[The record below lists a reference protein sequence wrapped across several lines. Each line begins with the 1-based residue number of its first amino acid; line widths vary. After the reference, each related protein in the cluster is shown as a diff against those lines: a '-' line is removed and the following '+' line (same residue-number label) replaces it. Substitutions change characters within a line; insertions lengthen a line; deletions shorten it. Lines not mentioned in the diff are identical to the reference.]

1 MLVETV
7 VSVDGIELASVSTT
21 TTSNQTSNRQKELT
35 DNYLFWVRFGAARD
49 LNIYWRFSNWKGFLA
64 CNRY

>member
-21 TTSNQTSNRQKELT
+21 TTSQTSNRQKELA
-35 DNYLFWVRFGAARD
+35 DD
-49 LNIYWRFSNWKGFLA
+49 NIYFESDLVQLETLIFTEGL
-64 CNRY
+64 

>member
-21 TTSNQTSNRQKELT
+21 TTSNQTSNRQKELA
-35 DNYLFWVRFGAARD
+35 DN
-49 LNIYWRFSNWKGFLA
+49 
-64 CNRY
+64 